1 MDFEPT
7 VASVA
12 LGNPGVH
19 PITKRLSAAAHS
31 GFKGV
36 EIVEADIVQQARA
49 LGYDDSALSQIKG
62 AELIRKSCDELG
74 LKVRVLQ
81 PFWFYEGLLDRAE
94 HEARIK
100 KLKLWMKLAPILGTQ
115 LIQIPTNWLNE
126 GTTGDV
132 ELITQDLI
140 ELAELGLRQPQTI
153 SFAYEG
159 VAWGTHIDT
168 WQGTWEVVK
177 RVNRPNFGLCLD
189 TYHIA
194 ARIWADPSADS
205 GMNENGDRALQESLD
220 EMVRELDVNKIFY
233 VQPGDAE
240 RLDAPLIQ
248 GHPYHDKTQKP
259 RMSWSRNA
267 RLFAYEE
274 EHGGHLPVEKIM
286 ETLIVKMGYRG
297 LISAESFSRHL
308 FEPQPEVPDEYAHR
322 AAKSWKTM
330 LEVLKQKVGETSVDE
345 P

>member
-7 VASVA
+7 VASVS

-19 PITKRLSAAAHS
+19 PIKNRLSAAARN

-36 EIVEADIVQQARA
+36 EIVEADIIQQAKA
-49 LGYDDSALSQIKG
+49 LGHDDSAQGQIKG
-62 AELIRKSCDELG
+62 AEFIRKACEELG

-94 HEARIK
+94 HDAKIR
-100 KLKLWMKLAPILGTQ
+100 KLELWMKLAPILGTH
-115 LIQIPTNWLNE
+115 LIQIPTSWLNE

-132 ELITQDLI
+132 EIITQDLI
-140 ELAELGLRQPQTI
+140 KMAELGLRQPQPI

-168 WQGTWEVVK
+168 WQGTWEMVK

-194 ARIWADPSADS
+194 ARVWGDPSADS
-205 GMNENGDRALQESLD
+205 GMNEDGEKALDDSLA
-220 EMVRELDVNKIFY
+220 EMERELDVKKIFY

-240 RLDAPLIQ
+240 RLEAPLVE
-248 GHPYHDKTQKP
+248 GHPFYDKTQKP

-274 EHGGHLPVEKIM
+274 EYGGHLPVGKIM
-286 ETLIVKMGYRG
+286 ETLVVKMGYRG

-308 FEPQPEVPDEYAHR
+308 FDPQPEIPDEYAHR

-330 LEVLKQKVGETSVDE
+330 IEALKQKDGGKPVDE

>member
-1 MDFEPT
+1 MKFEPT
-7 VASVA
+7 VASVS
-12 LGNPGVH
+12 LGNPGAH
-19 PITKRLSAAAHS
+19 PIAKRLAAAAHS

-36 EIVEADIVQQARA
+36 EIVEADIIQQARA
-49 LGYDDSALSQIKG
+49 LGYNDSASSQIKG
-62 AELIRKSCDELG
+62 AEVIRTSCNELG

-100 KLKLWMKLAPILGTQ
+100 KLDLWMKLAAILGTQ
-115 LIQIPTNWLNE
+115 LIQIPTNWLSE

-140 ELAELGLRQPQTI
+140 EMAEMGLRQPQNI
-153 SFAYEG
+153 AFAYES

-168 WQGTWEVVK
+168 WQGAWEMVK

-205 GMNENGDRALQESLD
+205 GMNEDGDRALNESLD
-220 EMVRELDVNKIFY
+220 EMVRDLDVKKIFY

-240 RLDAPLIQ
+240 RLQSPLIQ
-248 GHPYHDKTQKP
+248 GHPYYDKTQKP

-267 RLFAYEE
+267 RLFAHEE
-274 EHGGHLPVEKIM
+274 EHGGHLPVEKIL
-286 ETLIVKMGYRG
+286 ETLIVKMGYTG
-297 LISAESFSRHL
+297 LISVESFSRHL
-308 FEPQPEVPDEYAHR
+308 FEPRPEVPAEYAHR

-330 LEVLKQKVGETSVDE
+330 LEVLEQKAGGT
-345 P
+345 

>member
-7 VASVA
+7 VASVS

-19 PITKRLSAAAHS
+19 PISKRLTAAARA
-31 GFKGV
+31 GFRGV
-36 EIVEADIVQQARA
+36 EIVEADLINEAKRLGLDESGSGQIKAAKSIRA
-49 LGYDDSALSQIKG
+49 L
-62 AELIRKSCDELG
+62 CDELG

-81 PFWFYEGLLDRAE
+81 PFWFYEGLLNREE
-94 HEARIK
+94 HRARIT
-100 KLKLWMKLAPILGTQ
+100 KLELWMQLAPILGTR

-126 GTTGDV
+126 GTTGDIDI
-132 ELITQDLI
+132 ITKDLI
-140 ELAELGLRQPQTI
+140 ELADTGLKQAETI
-153 SFAYEG
+153 RFAYEG

-168 WQGTWEVVK
+168 WQGTWEMVK
-177 RVNRPNFGLCLD
+177 RVNMPNFGLCLD

-194 ARIWADPSADS
+194 ARVWADPAAEWGQNLD
-205 GMNENGDRALQESLD
+205 GDRALDESMD
-220 EMVRELDVNKIFY
+220 EMDRVLDVQKIFY

-240 RLDAPLIQ
+240 KLDSPLVP
-248 GHPYHDKTQKP
+248 GHPYFDKEQKP

-286 ETLIVKMGYRG
+286 ETLVVRMGYRG
-297 LISAESFSRHL
+297 LISAETFSRHL
-308 FEPQPEVPDEYAHR
+308 FDPRSDVPDEYADR

-330 LEVLKQKVGETSVDE
+330 IDVFKRKATAA
-345 P
+345 